1 MVEVHPAS
9 LGTARAARIV
19 ATDDVTMRH
28 AADHA
33 GMKMSE
39 PPQREPLVVASF
51 SGYFGDRATALDEA
65 MAGDPI
71 HVLIG
76 DYLAEITLAGISA
89 RFRKDP
95 TQGYAEYFVR
105 QVQPHLAGIAARGIK
120 LVTNAGGLN
129 PRGLAQVLRGLIAE
143 AGLALKVA
151 CVEGDN
157 VLDRLDLLQAAGH
170 PLTHLDTGEPLS
182 AWGRTPIGANA
193 YLGAWGIA
201 AALREGADIVLC
213 GRVTDSSLILGPAA
227 WWHGWQLDDWDRLAG
242 GVVAGHILECGP
254 HATGGNFSG
263 FAALPGITFPG
274 FVVGEIAAD
283 GSSIITKHARD
294 GGAVTTDTVTA
305 QLVYEIQGPKYLNP
319 DVTVDLS
326 EIRCEQ
332 VAADRVRVSGARG
345 GPPPDTTKVAMFA
358 PEGWQIVSW
367 AFVTGIDIDRKL
379 ALLRAQLHTL
389 LADSVDRLE
398 VTAYG
403 TPAAQPESQCEATVA
418 VRIAASASERDQLTE
433 EQFFLKLNSLYL
445 WSVPGFYTDSGA
457 ERALKPQRRI
467 EYWPALL
474 QVSQLA
480 HTVTLEDGR
489 TLEIPPHPRAA
500 PAVGQPEHPQPQ
512 SLEPVPGRA
521 VQRAPLG
528 RVAFARSG
536 DKGGNSNIGIWAAQ
550 DKTWPWLRQT
560 LTTDMLRRLLPQA
573 AGLEIVRHEFPHIR
587 AVHFIVRGLLGRGG
601 STNLQADQVGKAVG
615 EFVLARQLD
624 IPVELLVDAYTG
636 QPMSARAAQAV
647 QTA

>member
-1 MVEVHPAS
+1 MNMH
-9 LGTARAARIV
+9 
-19 ATDDVTMRH
+19 
-28 AADHA
+28 
-33 GMKMSE
+33 E

-95 TQGYAEYFVR
+95 TQGYAEYFVG
-105 QVQPHLAGIAARGIK
+105 QVRPHLAGIAERGIK
-120 LVTNAGGLN
+120 LITNAGGLN
-129 PRGLAQVLRGLIAE
+129 PRGLAQVLRELIAE
-143 AGLALKVA
+143 AGLPLKVA

-157 VLDRLDLLQAAGH
+157 VLDRLELLQAAGH
-170 PLTHLDTGEPLS
+170 PLNHLDTGASL
-182 AWGRTPIGANA
+182 ATWGRSPISANA

-213 GRVTDSSLILGPAA
+213 GRVTDSSLTLGPAA
-227 WWHGWQLDDWDRLAG
+227 WWHGWRPDEWDRLAG

-263 FAALPGITFPG
+263 FADLPGITYPG

-319 DVTVDLS
+319 DVTVDLCG
-326 EIRCEQ
+326 IRCEQ
-332 VAADRVRVSGARG
+332 MGPNRVRTSGARG
-345 GPPPDTTKVAMFA
+345 EPPPDTTKVAIFA

-379 ALLRAQLHTL
+379 ALLRSQLHRL
-389 LADSVDRLE
+389 LADHVDHLE
-398 VTAYG
+398 VTAFG
-403 TPAAQPESQCEATVA
+403 TPAAQPESQYEATVA
-418 VRIAASASERDQLTE
+418 VRIAAQAGERDALTE
-433 EQFFLKLNSLYL
+433 ENFFARLNSLYL

-457 ERALKPQRRI
+457 ERALRPTRRI
-467 EYWPALL
+467 EYWPAVLHIT
-474 QVSQLA
+474 QLA

-489 TLEIPPHPRAA
+489 TLEIPPHPHAA
-500 PAVGQPEHPQPQ
+500 PTASQPVHPEPQPA
-512 SLEPVPGRA
+512 LATCRP

-528 RVAFARSG
+528 RIAYARSG
-536 DKGGNSNIGIWAAQ
+536 DKGGNSNVGVWAAQ
-550 DKTWPWLRQT
+550 QKAWPWLRQT
-560 LTTDMLRRLLPQA
+560 LTTDLLRRLMPQA
-573 AGLEIVRHEFPHIR
+573 QGLEIVRHEFPHLR
-587 AVHFIVRGLLGRGG
+587 AVHFIVRGFLGRGG

-615 EFVLARQLD
+615 EFVLSRLVE
-624 IPVELLVDAYTG
+624 IPVELLVDDHV
-636 QPMSARAAQAV
+636 AAQASP
-647 QTA
+647 TAPSTEEYTRGGARTASIE